1 MPPKG
6 AKKQVKKI
14 QEEEVHHQQEEEEYD
29 SEETLDESQHLQEE
43 EELLEEE
50 EHVDPIV
57 KETLELI
64 QEPKPKRGRPKGA
77 QNKIQVVK
85 AVKIPK
91 ERVKRPK
98 PVVYVV
104 ENEDGSLEEI
114 PENKVI
120 KEDEKLTKRQ
130 TKAIQA
136 RELKEETEKKIG
148 KAVKVTK
155 AGTVDNRCI
164 RARTPAQIAATA
176 RLVENNRLRRLK
188 NTESKKAKTEE
199 LIKGSVEKVIKD
211 KLADKTEVVK
221 PVKKPPVKKQLD
233 YSSDF
238 C

>member
-1 MPPKG
+1 MP

-14 QEEEVHHQQEEEEYD
+14 EPPPPTEDEDYDSDETLASQPEEEP
-29 SEETLDESQHLQEE
+29 

-50 EHVDPIV
+50 VDPIV
-57 KETLELI
+57 KEAVELV
-64 QEPKPKRGRPKGA
+64 QEPKKRGRPKGA
-77 QNKIQVVK
+77 TNKIHVVK

-91 ERVKRPK
+91 ERVKKPK

-104 ENEDGSLEEI
+104 ENDDGSLEEI

-155 AGTVDNRCI
+155 AGTVDNRCVKP
-164 RARTPAQIAATA
+164 RSEAQIAATA

-188 NTESKKAKTEE
+188 QTELKKQKTEE

-211 KLADKTEVVK
+211 KLSDKTEVVK
-221 PVKKPPVKKQLD
+221 PVKKPAKKQVD

>member
-1 MPPKG
+1 MP
-6 AKKQVKKI
+6 AKKQTKKI
-14 QEEEVHHQQEEEEYD
+14 EPEPPTPTEIDYDSDETLASQPEEEP
-29 SEETLDESQHLQEE
+29 E

-50 EHVDPIV
+50 EVDPVV
-57 KETLELI
+57 KEAVELV
-64 QEPKPKRGRPKGA
+64 QEQKPKPKRGRPKGSV
-77 QNKIQVVK
+77 NKVHVIK

-104 ENEDGSLEEI
+104 ENDDGSLEEI

-136 RELKEETEKKIG
+136 RELKEQTEQRIG

-155 AGTVDNRCI
+155 AGTVDNRCVK
-164 RARTPAQIAATA
+164 ARTPAQIAATA

-188 NTESKKAKTEE
+188 NTESKKQQTEE

-211 KLADKTEVVK
+211 KLSDKTEVVK
-221 PVKKPPVKKQLD
+221 PVKKPAKKPVD
-233 YSSDF
+233 YSKDF

>member
-1 MPPKG
+1 MP
-6 AKKQVKKI
+6 AKKKTAKKI
-14 QEEEVHHQQEEEEYD
+14 EEVQLPTPTEDEEYD
-29 SEETLDESQHLQEE
+29 SDETLASQPEE
-43 EELLEEE
+43 EPEELLEDE
-50 EHVDPIV
+50 VDPIV
-57 KETLELI
+57 KEAVELVQE
-64 QEPKPKRGRPKGA
+64 QEPKPKRGRPKGSV
-77 QNKIQVVK
+77 NKVHVIK

-104 ENEDGSLEEI
+104 ENDDGSLEEI

-120 KEDEKLTKRQ
+120 KEDQKLTKKQ

-136 RELKEETEKKIG
+136 RELKEQTESRIG
-148 KAVKVTK
+148 KSVKVTK
-155 AGTVDNRCI
+155 AGTVDNRCVKP
-164 RARTPAQIAATA
+164 RSEAQIAATA

-188 NTESKKAKTEE
+188 QTELKKQKTEE

-221 PVKKPPVKKQLD
+221 PVKKPAKKPVD